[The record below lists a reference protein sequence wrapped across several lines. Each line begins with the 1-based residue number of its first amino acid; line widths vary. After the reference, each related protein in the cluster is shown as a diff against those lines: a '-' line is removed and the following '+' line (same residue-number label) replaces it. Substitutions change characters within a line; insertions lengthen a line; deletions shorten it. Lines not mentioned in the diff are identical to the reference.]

1 MLKSEELK
9 NLLGHGRAKLGM
21 FEGDVNEG
29 ELEIGQV
36 AGMIDEIKPAAEII
50 QEIIKKFRDAKTQLS
65 DFDL

>member
-1 MLKSEELK
+1 
-9 NLLGHGRAKLGM
+9 M

-50 QEIIKKFRDAKTQLS
+50 QEIINKFRDAKTQLS
-65 DFDL
+65 DFDF